1 MLVENVGLGF
11 AMINAVDV
19 LKEVADVVSDYDNNN
34 DGAIKILDKVLFG
47 D

>member
-19 LKEVADVVSDYDNNN
+19 LKEVADVVSDYDNNH

>member
-1 MLVENVGLGF
+1 
-11 AMINAVDV
+11 MINAVDI